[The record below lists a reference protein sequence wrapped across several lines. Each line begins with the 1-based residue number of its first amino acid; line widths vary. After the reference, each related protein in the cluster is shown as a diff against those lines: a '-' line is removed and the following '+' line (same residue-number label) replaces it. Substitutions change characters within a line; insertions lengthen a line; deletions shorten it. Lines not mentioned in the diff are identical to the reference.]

1 MSYATKQPSRKA
13 YAPLK
18 LILLVEDDTANATCI
33 TQIIS
38 QETPYHVFLAT
49 NSRRALEVI
58 KHLKPQ
64 LFILDYRLPGM
75 DGIELYDQLHAIT
88 GLEHI
93 PAIILTACVEEC
105 ENAIEARKLIAFR
118 KPFDIDDFLYTIEE
132 MLAWSADYSSPQPVL
147 IV

>member
-1 MSYATKQPSRKA
+1 MSHATKQPSRKA

-49 NSRRALEVI
+49 NSCRALEVV

-75 DGIELYDQLHAIT
+75 DGIKLYDQLHAIT
-88 GLEHI
+88 AQAAPGHGSRQ
-93 PAIILTACVEEC
+93 PGRVSD
-105 ENAIEARKLIAFR
+105 R
-118 KPFDIDDFLYTIEE
+118 
-132 MLAWSADYSSPQPVL
+132 SADGVRPHGHNTDRRESGRQPAPHRSYWGQPPL
-147 IV
+147 LDPER